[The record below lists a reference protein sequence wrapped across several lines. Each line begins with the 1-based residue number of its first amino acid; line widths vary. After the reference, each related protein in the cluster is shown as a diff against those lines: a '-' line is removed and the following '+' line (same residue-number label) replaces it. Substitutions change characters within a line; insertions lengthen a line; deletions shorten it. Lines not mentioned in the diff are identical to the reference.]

1 MNLVPFDGRCG
12 INDYKDLVNKKSVYN
27 GHMEHVV
34 PFENIKDIKVLM
46 DYLFIIIE
54 KYLIYIEIEYQ
65 ANMG

>member
-1 MNLVPFDGRCG
+1 
-12 INDYKDLVNKKSVYN
+12 
-27 GHMEHVV
+27 MEHVV